1 MQNDNKTNQ
10 GIEKFSVITVRG
22 TLTKSKYLEP
32 YIGDDNTIPSWDGT
46 VFIYNKPGKI
56 KKHFIGKVDV
66 QVKGTQQD
74 NFSLKQ
80 AKYDVAVDD
89 LKAYAESGGTIFFVV
104 YIASDWQTKIYYN
117 TLTPV
122 KLYGLLKECDG
133 QEHKRIVL
141 EEFPNGDR
149 EIANIFFHFHDS
161 CKKQC
166 GFTPDKMISF
176 AELKNNKEITCI
188 TGFSTGIDYPDGET
202 AILNSET
209 YLYVQKNNVP
219 INIPVL
225 ASPLCLYINQDIP
238 ATISVNGAKFYDK
251 ITIQKTRNGA
261 KVLIGKS
268 FSFPL
273 DKPPVEVQWK
283 LCPNF
288 KDLLKDLDFMVS
300 AIHNHGYEIDGNV
313 IELALTKEEM
323 AALDLPRNEKKLK
336 LLKDIKLV
344 FDKLHIKKDFNLSK
358 LTDSEWRAIK
368 VLITAFIDKLPVSGW
383 QQKIEFRVIFQI
395 QGIEILLAFKK
406 VDDKVDTYEIYD
418 FFHAPM
424 VIISEG
430 ENGNYI
436 VPPYAALTA
445 DEYSKISNID
455 FEDIVPSYK
464 SLYEISEE
472 QELIYCSVDNI
483 LRMIEAYDIK
493 GNKCLLKVAM
503 DIYNW
508 LVEIGHD
515 SVNMLLNKL
524 QIIKRERDFTIDEKK
539 VLVELAE
546 DGGQAEE
553 VRVGANLLLDNQF
566 AAKVHF
572 EKMTKDDQELF
583 KQFPIF
589 KFWKG

>member
-1 MQNDNKTNQ
+1 
-10 GIEKFSVITVRG
+10 
-22 TLTKSKYLEP
+22 
-32 YIGDDNTIPSWDGT
+32 
-46 VFIYNKPGKI
+46 
-56 KKHFIGKVDV
+56 
-66 QVKGTQQD
+66 
-74 NFSLKQ
+74 
-80 AKYDVAVDD
+80 
-89 LKAYAESGGTIFFVV
+89 
-104 YIASDWQTKIYYN
+104 
-117 TLTPV
+117 
-122 KLYGLLKECDG
+122 
-133 QEHKRIVL
+133 
-141 EEFPNGDR
+141 
-149 EIANIFFHFHDS
+149 
-161 CKKQC
+161 
-166 GFTPDKMISF
+166 
-176 AELKNNKEITCI
+176 
-188 TGFSTGIDYPDGET
+188 
-202 AILNSET
+202 
-209 YLYVQKNNVP
+209 
-219 INIPVL
+219 
-225 ASPLCLYINQDIP
+225 
-238 ATISVNGAKFYDK
+238 
-251 ITIQKTRNGA
+251 
-261 KVLIGKS
+261 
-268 FSFPL
+268 
-273 DKPPVEVQWK
+273 
-283 LCPNF
+283 
-288 KDLLKDLDFMVS
+288 
-300 AIHNHGYEIDGNV
+300 
-313 IELALTKEEM
+313 
-323 AALDLPRNEKKLK
+323 
-336 LLKDIKLV
+336 
-344 FDKLHIKKDFNLSK
+344 
-358 LTDSEWRAIK
+358 
-368 VLITAFIDKLPVSGW
+368 
-383 QQKIEFRVIFQI
+383 
-395 QGIEILLAFKK
+395 
-406 VDDKVDTYEIYD
+406 
-418 FFHAPM
+418 M